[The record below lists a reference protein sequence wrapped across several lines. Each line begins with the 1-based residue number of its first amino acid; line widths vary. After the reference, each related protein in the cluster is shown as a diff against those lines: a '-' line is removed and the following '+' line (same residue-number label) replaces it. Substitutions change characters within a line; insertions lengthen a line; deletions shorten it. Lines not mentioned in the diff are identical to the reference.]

1 MNVSIGQ
8 WILENPRIVVAS
20 VVLILAI
27 IFMYFNKKDLLYKA
41 ALYGVAKAEE
51 AWGSGMG
58 LVKFAEVYTYL
69 KKEYPFVTFF
79 FTEAQLSITI
89 EMALVSLK
97 EILTLKAKQEAEKQN
112 NIIQNTLIE
121 TEPNPD
127 TL

>member
-8 WILENPRIVVAS
+8 WILDNPCIVVAS

-27 IFMYFNKKDLLYKA
+27 ILMYFNKKDLLYKA

-58 LVKFAEVYTYL
+58 KIKFAEVYTYL
-69 KKEYPFVTFF
+69 KKEYPFITFF
-79 FTEAQLSITI
+79 FTEAQLSIII
-89 EMALVSLK
+89 ETALVSLK

>member
-8 WILENPRIVVAS
+8 WILENPRFIVAFI
-20 VVLILAI
+20 LLALAI
-27 IFMYFNKKDLLYKA
+27 VFLYYKKRDLLYKA

>member
-8 WILENPRIVVAS
+8 WILDNPRIVVAS

-58 LVKFAEVYTYL
+58 QIKFAEVYTYL
-69 KKEYPFVTFF
+69 KKEYPFITFF
-79 FTEAQLSITI
+79 FTEAQLSIII
-89 EMALVSLK
+89 ETALVSLK

>member
-1 MNVSIGQ
+1 
-8 WILENPRIVVAS
+8 
-20 VVLILAI
+20 
-27 IFMYFNKKDLLYKA
+27 LYKA

>member
-8 WILENPRIVVAS
+8 WILDNPRIVVAS

-58 LVKFAEVYTYL
+58 QIKFAEVYTYL
-69 KKEYPFVTFF
+69 KKEYPFITFF
-79 FTEAQLSITI
+79 FTESQLSIII
-89 EMALVSLK
+89 ETALVSLK

-121 TEPNPD
+121 TEPSPD